1 MGRGSSDLRQRYAA
15 YMVALALLWASSARG
30 AEPRTLT
37 ELSARWAAYYAAV
50 YHVPVELVDA
60 IIDVESGWNPY
71 AVSDKGAVGLM
82 QLMPETACRLG
93 VRNRFEIRE
102 NIRGGVAYL
111 AWLMRLFHGD
121 LRLVVAGYYAGEQ
134 RIMPRNLAYSSRE
147 TYEYV
152 RRVAAIYRAR
162 RLAEVGNEARFRNM
176 SLLGNQRGGS
186 DRRAAH
192 SVETGSRR
200 PGDRR

>member
-1 MGRGSSDLRQRYAA
+1 MGRGSGDLRQRYAA
-15 YMVALALLWASSARG
+15 YMVALIMLWALPARG
-30 AEPRTLT
+30 AEPQTLT

-50 YHVPVELVDA
+50 YHIPVELVDA

-82 QLMPETACRLG
+82 QLMPETAYRLG

-121 LRLVVAGYYAGEQ
+121 LRLAVAAYYAGEQ
-134 RIMPRNLAYSSRE
+134 RIMPRNLAYSSHE

-162 RLAEVGNEARFRNM
+162 RLAEVGNEACFRNL
-176 SLLGNQRGGS
+176 SLLGNQRSGS
-186 DRRAAH
+186 DHRAAY
-192 SVETGSRR
+192 SVEAGSRR

>member
-1 MGRGSSDLRQRYAA
+1 
-15 YMVALALLWASSARG
+15 MVALAVLWAAPALG
-30 AEPRTLT
+30 AEPRTLAD
-37 ELSARWAAYYAAV
+37 LSARWAEYYAAV
-50 YHVPVELVDA
+50 YHVPVQLVEA

-82 QLMPETACRLG
+82 QLMPETAYRLG

-111 AWLMRLFHGD
+111 AWLTRLFRGD
-121 LRLVVAGYYAGEQ
+121 LRLAVAAYYAGEQ
-134 RIMPRNLAYSSRE
+134 RILSQNLAYSSDE

-152 RRVAAIYRAR
+152 RRVAAFYQAR
-162 RLAEVGNEARFRNM
+162 RLAEVGNEARLGNL
-176 SLLGNQRGGS
+176 SLLDNRRSGS
-186 DRRAAH
+186 DRRTAH

-200 PGDRR
+200 TGHRR

>member
-1 MGRGSSDLRQRYAA
+1 MGGGGSDLRQRYAA
-15 YMVALALLWASSARG
+15 YMVALALLWAAPARG
-30 AEPRTLT
+30 GEPPTLA

-50 YHVPVELVDA
+50 YQIPVELVDA

-121 LRLVVAGYYAGEQ
+121 LRLVVAAYYAGEQ
-134 RIMPRNLAYSSRE
+134 RIMPRNLAYSSHE

-162 RLAEVGNEARFRNM
+162 RLAEVGNEARFRNL
-176 SLLGNQRGGS
+176 SLLGDQRGGS
-186 DRRAAH
+186 DDRAAH
-192 SVETGSRR
+192 SVEAGSRR
-200 PGDRR
+200 PSNRR

>member
-1 MGRGSSDLRQRYAA
+1 MGRGGCDLRLRYAA
-15 YMVALALLWASSARG
+15 YTVALVMLWAPPVRG
-30 AEPRTLT
+30 AEPRTLAD
-37 ELSARWAAYYAAV
+37 LSAQWAAYYAAV
-50 YHVPVELVDA
+50 YHVPKELVDA

-71 AVSDKGAVGLM
+71 VVSDKGAVGLM
-82 QLMPETACRLG
+82 QLMPETAYRLG

-111 AWLMRLFHGD
+111 AWLIRLFRGNMRLA
-121 LRLVVAGYYAGEQ
+121 VAAYYAGEQ
-134 RIMPRNLAYSSRE
+134 RILLRNLAYSSHE

-152 RRVAAIYRAR
+152 RRVAAFYRAR
-162 RLAEVGNEARFRNM
+162 RLAEVGNESGLGNL

-186 DRRAAH
+186 DHRAAH

-200 PGDRR
+200 ASHRR